1 MKDLCLE
8 YLGIINPAAV
18 HHNMTVPQLV
28 ERAVA
33 RGEGTLSKTGALVVK
48 TGKYTGRS
56 PEDRFVVDS
65 PPSTT
70 RSSGVPSISP
80 SARPSTTP
88 STTA

>member
-56 PEDRFVVDS
+56 PEDRFVVDEPAIHDEIEWGLS
-65 PPSTT
+65 L
-70 RSSGVPSISP
+70 IHI
-80 SARPSTTP
+80 
-88 STTA
+88 